1 MARGETEGRI
11 ESIAQDTGGG
21 TVFRFTLPIATTG
34 EAK

>member
-11 ESIAQDTGGG
+11 ERIAQDTGGG
-21 TVFRFTLPIATTG
+21 TLFRSTLPIATTD